1 MCAKSK
7 EDKEAKKAAAA
18 AAKAEKAAA
27 KAKGKAK
34 PKKKQNAGVNEYNF
48 FVLHGEWLLAAAGIQ
63 YFKILPSIG
72 NKHAPIPFTGI

>member
-48 FVLHGEWLLAAAGIQ
+48 FVLHGEWLLA
-63 YFKILPSIG
+63 K
-72 NKHAPIPFTGI
+72 PFDEFVLGRGQEVL